1 MSCLEEEV
9 RLVLEEWRVLKAR
22 KSPRPVD
29 GRPLG
34 PGLRSALVLLEDK
47 YEMTSGLRALER
59 LARAAAELR
68 DAASS
73 GDAPRI
79 TRAYTD
85 FTIALDG
92 WQQT

>member
-1 MSCLEEEV
+1 MSCLDFEV
-9 RLVLEEWRVLKAR
+9 EGVLAAWQALKAR

-29 GRPLG
+29 GRPVG
-34 PGLRSALVLLEDK
+34 AELRAALVLLEDK
-47 YEMTSGLRALER
+47 WEMTSGLRALER

-85 FTIALDG
+85 FTAALDG